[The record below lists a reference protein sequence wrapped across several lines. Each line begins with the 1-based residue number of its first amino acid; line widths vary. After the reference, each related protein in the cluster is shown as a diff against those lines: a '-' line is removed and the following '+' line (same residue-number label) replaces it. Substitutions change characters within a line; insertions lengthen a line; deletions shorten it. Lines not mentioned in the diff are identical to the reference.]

1 MSKLSVLFLALLLIA
16 SEGISQTSDTICI
29 PVSQLKA
36 AVVKMEEA
44 KILRDELTL
53 TKLQMVNLERRLD
66 IRDSLIFNYNRMYL
80 LLKSDI
86 SNLELQKSNS
96 ETVIRNLEKN
106 LKTSERSFNRQRSTA
121 YVLGV
126 AGIIVGVFIA
136 NY

>member
-1 MSKLSVLFLALLLIA
+1 MKI
-16 SEGISQTSDTICI
+16 
-29 PVSQLKA
+29 
-36 AVVKMEEA
+36 EEA

-53 TKLQMVNLERRLD
+53 TRLQMINLERRLD
-66 IRDSLIFNYNRMYL
+66 IRDSLIYNYNRMYL
-80 LLKSDI
+80 LMKSDI
-86 SNLELQKSNS
+86 SNLELQKSNN

-126 AGIIVGVFIA
+126 AGIIIGVFIA